1 MNEAVIVEAV
11 RTPNARRNG
20 ALAGWHPVNLL
31 AETLIALVDRTGIDP
46 AIVDDVISG
55 CVIQIGEQAVNI
67 ARNAVLAAGFP
78 ETVPATTVDRQC
90 GSAQQAM
97 HFAAQAIRSGDYD
110 VAIAAG
116 VESMSR
122 VPMTSS
128 VSNDLNQNPYSDRI
142 VARYAEQGVAG
153 QGVAAELISQM
164 WGLSRTEPRRVR
176 APVPPAAAA
185 ATAEGRFI
193 REIIPLEGA
202 TGALKS
208 DEGIRPDTSL
218 EKLASLRTVFKP
230 DGVITAGNASQIS
243 DGASAVLLMSEK
255 KAAELAEAAR
265 GCTRCH
271 SPPLTQ

>member
-142 VARYAEQGVAG
+142 VARYAEQGG
-153 QGVAAELISQM
+153 IYSQVAAELISQM
-164 WGLSRTEPRRVR
+164 WGLSRTELDEFALRSHQPPLRPRPRKAGSSARSSPSRARR
-176 APVPPAAAA
+176 AP
-185 ATAEGRFI
+185 
-193 REIIPLEGA
+193 
-202 TGALKS
+202 
-208 DEGIRPDTSL
+208 
-218 EKLASLRTVFKP
+218 
-230 DGVITAGNASQIS
+230 
-243 DGASAVLLMSEK
+243 
-255 KAAELAEAAR
+255 
-265 GCTRCH
+265 
-271 SPPLTQ
+271 